1 MSQQA
6 QEAVEHEAV
15 HDDHDG
21 DHHTNYVKVWAWL
34 VILLCVS
41 VAGPFVGI
49 FWVTMVTA
57 FGIACVKAYMVATRF
72 MHISLEPRFVTYMV
86 VTALV
91 FMLLFFSATAPDV
104 MQAEGTLWEKPAW
117 LNAEPE

>member
-1 MSQQA
+1 MNRVLGQRGIALIVIS
-6 QEAVEHEAV
+6 
-15 HDDHDG
+15 
-21 DHHTNYVKVWAWL
+21 WL

-41 VAGPFVGI
+41 VAGPFLGI

-72 MHISLEPRFVTYMV
+72 MHISFEPKFVTYIV

-91 FMLLFFSATAPDV
+91 FMLLFFAATAPDV
-104 MQAEGTLWEKPAW
+104 MQAEGTQWEKPSW
-117 LNAEPE
+117 TSSLPE